1 VRLAGLQ
8 LMAAPLVAA
17 PLHAAPLIVAPL
29 QPVSLSPLSLLSPHA
44 ALLRPLAPFNALL
57 PWPLPFPRQDSGS
70 WLARSPLVR
79 PGHLE
84 GASGAG
90 TIRPEPRR
98 ASVAG
103 VLSTAAARLSA
114 PAVPAVPEPG
124 PAPNELQEGGQRFQ
138 PLWSARGMVA
148 SQEGRASAA
157 GAAILR
163 QGGNAVDGA
172 VATAFALAVTLPQ
185 AGNLGGGGF
194 LVLWL
199 PGESPARARGC
210 LGPQASGSAGPV
222 GPVQTA
228 AAAPAAAR
236 MAFPVAG
243 PGGAAGTPR
252 PFSHHRLPRPL
263 AGSTPL
269 WPERQPMSLS
279 LRQRQP
285 QGEPTSG
292 FDHGP
297 SLLPDPLDT
306 PHVQPAPERPI
317 GQGFAVAVNF
327 RETAPDAA
335 RADLFLRAD
344 GSVDRKRATRSLES
358 TAVPGSVAGL
368 LLAQR
373 CYGRLPLQAVMAPAI
388 ALAERG
394 VPVDRELADSL
405 TAGLPLL
412 AADPTSRA
420 LFLRPGGRLI
430 EPAASLG
437 GAEAFGRSRSPAPL
451 TAAAPDAPL
460 RPVTRHPRAAVG
472 APVRSPGSP
481 GAAGLGRAPASLTVA
496 GSPRPAEQPLITEP
510 PLASPVPPGL
520 GRGEAPLATPGLPS
534 PARPPA
540 TAEPPGP
547 AALQPALRALQ
558 PGETLHQP
566 QLAATLRRIARQGEA
581 GFYRGPVAAA
591 LVELMRQRGGL
602 IRNADLAAY
611 RAELVRPLV
620 GRFAE
625 YPVLSMPPPGGGLTL
640 LQLLGLLDPADL
652 AASGAGSAATLHRLT
667 EAMNLAY
674 RDRNTWLGDP
684 ASMATPPPDLLDPA
698 YLDQLRRSIDPL
710 RHRPSAS
717 LAAPPPP
724 RRESVNTT
732 HLSVADRHGGVV
744 ALTTTL
750 NFAYGNGVTVPG
762 AGFLLNN
769 EMDDFSAAPGRPNSF
784 GLVQGEANAIMPGRR
799 PLSSMAPTLV
809 FRPDGRPW
817 LATGSP
823 GGSRIITTVT
833 QVLLQRILWG
843 ANLATA
849 VAAPRIHSQ
858 LWPDRLSHEE
868 GISPDTRRLLEAM
881 GHITQPSAAM
891 GAANSV
897 EVLAPM
903 GSGSVGVVDP
913 RRGRTQAVGE

>member
-1 VRLAGLQ
+1 VPLRLAGVL
-8 LMAAPLVAA
+8 LIAL
-17 PLHAAPLIVAPL
+17 PLHAAPMQAGP
-29 QPVSLSPLSLLSPHA
+29 
-44 ALLRPLAPFNALL
+44 RP
-57 PWPLPFPRQDSGS
+57 S
-70 WLARSPLVR
+70 
-79 PGHLE
+79 
-84 GASGAG
+84 AS
-90 TIRPEPRR
+90 
-98 ASVAG
+98 
-103 VLSTAAARLSA
+103 
-114 PAVPAVPEPG
+114 
-124 PAPNELQEGGQRFQ
+124 NELQEAGQRFQ

-194 LVLWL
+194 LLLWL
-199 PGESPARARGC
+199 PGHSPARARGC
-210 LGPQASGSAGPV
+210 LGMVPVGQPPGATPSQAGSAAHPAGRA
-222 GPVQTA
+222 G
-228 AAAPAAAR
+228 APAGD
-236 MAFPVAG
+236 G
-243 PGGAAGTPR
+243 PELRLGT
-252 PFSHHRLPRPL
+252 
-263 AGSTPL
+263 GT
-269 WPERQPMSLS
+269 
-279 LRQRQP
+279 
-285 QGEPTSG
+285 
-292 FDHGP
+292 
-297 SLLPDPLDT
+297 
-306 PHVQPAPERPI
+306 
-317 GQGFAVAVNF
+317 AVAVNF
-327 RETAPDAA
+327 RETAPAAA
-335 RADLFLRAD
+335 RADLFLRGD
-344 GSVDRKRATRSLES
+344 GSVDRQRATRSLQS

-405 TAGLPLL
+405 TAALPLL

-420 LFLRPGGRLI
+420 LYLRP
-430 EPAASLG
+430 A
-437 GAEAFGRSRSPAPL
+437 
-451 TAAAPDAPL
+451 
-460 RPVTRHPRAAVG
+460 
-472 APVRSPGSP
+472 
-481 GAAGLGRAPASLTVA
+481 
-496 GSPRPAEQPLITEP
+496 
-510 PLASPVPPGL
+510 
-520 GRGEAPLATPGLPS
+520 GRGAG
-534 PARPPA
+534 PAA

-547 AALQPALRALQ
+547 GVVQPDLRALQ
-558 PGETLHQP
+558 PGETLRQP

-591 LVELMRQRGGL
+591 LENLMRQRGGL
-602 IRNADLAAY
+602 IRSADLAAY
-611 RAELVRPLV
+611 RAELVRPLA
-620 GRFAE
+620 GRFAGH
-625 YPVLSMPPPGGGLTL
+625 PLLVMPPPGGGLTL
-640 LQLLGLLDPADL
+640 LQLLGLVDPADL
-652 AASGAGSAATLHRLT
+652 AASGAGSAATVHRLT

-674 RDRNTWLGDP
+674 RDRNAWLGDP
-684 ASMATPPPDLLDPA
+684 ASMASPPPDLLDPA

-732 HLSVADRHGGVV
+732 HLSVADRRGGLV

-784 GLVQGEANAIMPGRR
+784 GLVQGEANAIKPGRR

-809 FRPDGRPW
+809 FRPDGTPW

-823 GGSRIITTVT
+823 GGSRITTSVA

-858 LWPDRLSHEE
+858 LWPDRLSLEE

-881 GHITQPSAAM
+881 GHVTQPSAAM

-897 EVLAPM
+897 EVLAPV
-903 GSGSVGVVDP
+903 GSGTLGVVDP
-913 RRGRTQAVGE
+913 RRGRTLAVGEMAAPLW

>member
-1 VRLAGLQ
+1 
-8 LMAAPLVAA
+8 
-17 PLHAAPLIVAPL
+17 
-29 QPVSLSPLSLLSPHA
+29 
-44 ALLRPLAPFNALL
+44 
-57 PWPLPFPRQDSGS
+57 
-70 WLARSPLVR
+70 
-79 PGHLE
+79 
-84 GASGAG
+84 
-90 TIRPEPRR
+90 
-98 ASVAG
+98 
-103 VLSTAAARLSA
+103 
-114 PAVPAVPEPG
+114 
-124 PAPNELQEGGQRFQ
+124 
-138 PLWSARGMVA
+138 MVA

-228 AAAPAAAR
+228 ADAPAAAR

-279 LRQRQP
+279 LRQRQA

-292 FDHGP
+292 SGHGP
-297 SLLPDPLDT
+297 SRLPDPLDA
-306 PHVQPAPERPI
+306 PHAQPGPERPI

-327 RETAPDAA
+327 RETAPAAA

-412 AADPTSRA
+412 AADPTSRG
-420 LFLRPGGRLI
+420 LFLRPGGRVI
-430 EPAASLG
+430 EPAASPG

-481 GAAGLGRAPASLTVA
+481 GVAGLGRAPASLTVA

-520 GRGEAPLATPGLPS
+520 GRGEAPLATPGLS
-534 PARPPA
+534 SSARPPA
-540 TAEPPGP
+540 TAEPSGHR
-547 AALQPALRALQ
+547 ALQPALRALQ

-769 EMDDFSAAPGRPNSF
+769 EMDDFTAAPGRPNSF
-784 GLVQGEANAIMPGRR
+784 GLVQGEANAIKPGRR

-809 FRPDGRPW
+809 FRPDGTPW

-823 GGSRIITTVT
+823 GGSRITTTVA

-843 ANLATA
+843 ANPATA

-858 LWPDRLSHEE
+858 LWPDRLMLEE
-868 GISPDTRRLLEAM
+868 GFSPDTRALLEGM
-881 GHITQPSAAM
+881 GHSLQPSAAM

-897 EVLAPM
+897 EVLAPV
-903 GSGSVGVVDP
+903 GSGSLGVVDP
-913 RRGRTQAVGE
+913 RRGRTLAVGE